1 MARKPS
7 TPEEIPI
14 HERFPPVDFAGMGA
28 ADEKLNQ
35 GNLIAARQVPTFPM
49 AGGLISHCMSR
60 FGDRIMLDYTQDAA
74 AVKFEIDGM
83 WIPVEPYDRPNGD
96 GILAVLKKIANL
108 NVQDRRSRQEGRFGI
123 AFQGNKFIGT
133 ITSQGVPTGE
143 RVLIRIAPKKPKFD
157 KIEQLGMRPKMR
169 ERFKELVDQG
179 QGMVVISTSPGNGL
193 TTLWKVALETADK
206 FVRDFISLE
215 DKANKEE
222 EVINVGPNFF
232 DGPAGES
239 PASILPRLLLKEP
252 DAFVVPNFVNAQ
264 SLEMLCEQVNK
275 FQKLVVTRSTGRD
288 AAEALAPI
296 FQYNTPVKEIA
307 RAVTMVLNAR
317 LIRKLCDKC
326 KQAYDP
332 DPQLLQKLNLQ
343 GRVQHLY
350 REFTPPPPEERVDEK
365 GRPIEIEICKNC
377 NGIGYRG
384 RTAIFELLEITDP
397 IREAMIAQPN
407 ADAIRRAARAAGHR
421 TLQEEG
427 ILLLAQGITSLPE
440 LQRVMKN

>member
-288 AAEALAPI
+288 AAEALAQI

-332 DPQLLQKLNLQ
+332 EPQLLQKLNLQ

>member
-288 AAEALAPI
+288 AAEALAQI

>member
-143 RVLIRIAPKKPKFD
+143 LVLIRIAPKKPKFD

-288 AAEALAPI
+288 AAEALAQI